1 MKIGLVVV
9 AAVVVLVGC
18 ASAQQNVNPVSKL
31 SVKQMCIVQNP
42 QVSQAGFLDALQ
54 LAMRQKGMDV
64 QVVSPGA
71 GPAACPQV
79 VQYTANYRWD
89 LALYLAYAEIRV
101 YQDQREVGLARY
113 DAMRVA
119 GPSKFIKGEEKVRE
133 LVGQLFPF

>member
-1 MKIGLVVV
+1 MKIGLV
-9 AAVVVLVGC
+9 ALGAVVVLAGC
-18 ASAQQNVNPVSKL
+18 AGAQQQINPVAKL

-54 LAMRQKGMDV
+54 LAMRHKGFDV
-64 QVVSPGA
+64 QMVSPGA
-71 GPAACPQV
+71 GTAACPQV

-89 LALYLAYAEIRV
+89 LALYLAYAEIKV
-101 YQDQREVGLARY
+101 YDQQKEVGLARY

-133 LVGQLFPF
+133 LVGQLFPN

>member
-1 MKIGLVVV
+1 MKIGLIVV
-9 AAVVVLVGC
+9 AAVAVLVGC
-18 ASAQQNVNPVSKL
+18 ASAQQNVNPVAKL

-71 GPAACPQV
+71 GPGACPQV

-101 YQDQREVGLARY
+101 YQDQKEVGLARY